1 MQLTRE
7 SEYAL
12 IGLSALA
19 FEPVGS
25 VVSLAAIAEANDL
38 PRTFLAK
45 IFQKL
50 ARHGILSSERG
61 RGRGYALARPADSI
75 TMREIL
81 EAVEGTG
88 MFEQCLLWP
97 VHCHDEN
104 PCPLH
109 YRLKELVPPLRSLLE
124 KITLSEY
131 MAESPHAQGDLTLTR
146 DSGEQGRRGQGRRRA
161 AERPRSDTPS

>member
-19 FEPVGS
+19 SEPVGS
-25 VVSLAAIAEANDL
+25 VVSLAAIAEAKDL

-61 RGRGYALARPADSI
+61 RGRGYALTRSPDSI

-131 MAESPHAQGDLTLTR
+131 MAEAPRVRSDLTLTR
-146 DSGEQGRRGQGRRRA
+146 DAGELRSSRGVRRRA
-161 AERPRSDTPS
+161 S

>member
-12 IGLSALA
+12 IGLAALA
-19 FEPVGS
+19 SEPVGS
-25 VVSLAAIAEANDL
+25 VVSLAAIAEAKDL

-61 RGRGYALARPADSI
+61 RGRGYALARPPDSI

-81 EAVEGTG
+81 EAVEGSG

-97 VHCHDEN
+97 GRCSDQD

-131 MAESPHAQGDLTLTR
+131 MAESPYVRGDLTLARGAGTQRSSGGVTR
-146 DSGEQGRRGQGRRRA
+146 RVS
-161 AERPRSDTPS
+161 

>member
-12 IGLSALA
+12 IGLAALA
-19 FEPVGS
+19 SEPVGS

-61 RGRGYALARPADSI
+61 RGRGYALARRPDSI

-81 EAVEGTG
+81 EAVEGSR

-109 YRLKELVPPLRSLLE
+109 YRLKDLVPSLRSVLE

-131 MAESPHAQGDLTLTR
+131 MAESPEAQG
-146 DSGEQGRRGQGRRRA
+146 RA
-161 AERPRSDTPS
+161 DADTG

>member
-19 FEPVGS
+19 SEPVGS
-25 VVSLAAIAEANDL
+25 VVSLAAIAEAKDL

-61 RGRGYALARPADSI
+61 RGRGYALARPPDSI

-81 EAVEGTG
+81 EAVEGSG

-124 KITLSEY
+124 QITLSEY
-131 MAESPHAQGDLTLTR
+131 MAESPHVQGDPTLRR
-146 DSGEQGRRGQGRRRA
+146 DAGTQESGGA
-161 AERPRSDTPS
+161 AEE

>member
-7 SEYAL
+7 SKYAL

-19 FEPVGS
+19 SEPTGS

-61 RGRGYALARPADSI
+61 RGRGYALARPPDSI

-81 EAVEGTG
+81 EAVEGSG

-97 VHCHDEN
+97 ERCSDQN

-109 YRLKELVPPLRSLLE
+109 YRLKELVPRLRSLLE

-131 MAESPHAQGDLTLTR
+131 MAESPHVQGDLTVTR
-146 DSGEQGRRGQGRRRA
+146 GAGAQGDAGEKRSSRGVPRRV
-161 AERPRSDTPS
+161 S